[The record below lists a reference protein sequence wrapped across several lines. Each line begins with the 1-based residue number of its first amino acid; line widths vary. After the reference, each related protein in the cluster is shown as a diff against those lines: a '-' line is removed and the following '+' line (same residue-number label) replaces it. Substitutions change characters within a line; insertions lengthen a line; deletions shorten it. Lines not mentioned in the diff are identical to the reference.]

1 MRVAAMAV
9 LVVMCV
15 WPLSASAFQC
25 PKLQAQIDKEF
36 GKRFDRT
43 ASGVRSTAAQA
54 AALHRAGK
62 HDESVKAYE
71 EAAKAGGL
79 KLSEAK

>member
-1 MRVAAMAV
+1 MKVVAMIALA
-9 LVVMCV
+9 VMCV

-25 PKLQAQIDKEF
+25 PKLQSQIDKEF

-43 ASGVRSTAAQA
+43 ATSARSVAAQA
-54 AALHRAGK
+54 AVLHKEGK
-62 HDESVKAYE
+62 HAESVKMYE

-79 KLSEAK
+79 KLTETK